1 MREVENRPL
10 FVAAQEL
17 QAKLRAVV
25 FDRRTWELRRA
36 KDQAHLHQYYVQDHE
51 VAPVHDDSRAH
62 VRGRRPLGHKRSGK
76 PMACVLREAV

>member
-1 MREVENRPL
+1 M
-10 FVAAQEL
+10 AAQEL

-51 VAPVHDDSRAH
+51 IAPLHDDRRAH
-62 VRGRRPLGHKRSGK
+62 VRGRHPEQ
-76 PMACVLREAV
+76 PTQ